1 MIASPHGEWRR
12 GEYSI
17 STDPSLLDRPAIRE
31 FLASSYWSPEIPQEV
46 VDRAIEGSLS
56 FGLYEG
62 EGKKQIG
69 FARAITDRATFA
81 YVADV
86 YVLEGYRGRGLA
98 RWLMETVLAHPDLQ
112 GLRRWMLITRDAHA
126 LYRNVGFV
134 DAPRPDRIMEIARP
148 DIYRE
153 KRYASRE
160 RL

>member
-1 MIASPHGEWRR
+1 MTASPPGEWRR
-12 GEYSI
+12 DEYSI
-17 STDPSLLDRPAIRE
+17 STDPSRLDRPAIRE
-31 FLASSYWSPEIPQEV
+31 FLAASYWSPEIPQDV

-62 EGKKQIG
+62 KKQIG
-69 FARAITDRATFA
+69 FARAVTDRATFA

-86 YVLEGYRGRGLA
+86 YVLEEYRGRGLA

-126 LYRNVGFV
+126 LYRRVGFA
-134 DAPRPDRIMEIARP
+134 DAARPDRIMEIARP

-153 KRYASRE
+153 RK
-160 RL
+160 

>member
-1 MIASPHGEWRR
+1 VTASPPDEWRR

-17 STDPSLLDRPAIRE
+17 STDPSRLDRPAIRE
-31 FLASSYWSPEIPQEV
+31 FLAASYWSPEIPQDV
-46 VDRAIEGSLS
+46 VDRSIEGSLS

-62 EGKKQIG
+62 KRQIG

-86 YVLEGYRGRGLA
+86 YVLEEYRGRGLA

-112 GLRRWMLITRDAHA
+112 GLRRWMLLTHDAHA
-126 LYRNVGFV
+126 LYRKVGFA
-134 DAPRPDRIMEIARP
+134 DAARPERIMEISRP

-153 KRYASRE
+153 RK
-160 RL
+160 

>member
-1 MIASPHGEWRR
+1 VTASPPGEWRR

-17 STDPSLLDRPAIRE
+17 STDPSRLDRPAIRE
-31 FLASSYWSPEIPQEV
+31 FLAASYWSPEIPQDV

-62 EGKKQIG
+62 KKQIG
-69 FARAITDRATFA
+69 FARAVTDRATFA

-86 YVLEGYRGRGLA
+86 YVLEEYRGRGLA

-126 LYRNVGFV
+126 LYRGVGFV
-134 DAPRPDRIMEIARP
+134 DAARPDRIMEIARP

-153 KRYASRE
+153 RK
-160 RL
+160 

>member
-1 MIASPHGEWRR
+1 VTASPPGEWRR

-17 STDPSLLDRPAIRE
+17 SADPSRLDRPAIRE
-31 FLASSYWSPEIPQEV
+31 FLASSYWSPEIPQGV

-62 EGKKQIG
+62 RKQIG
-69 FARAITDRATFA
+69 FARAVTDRATFA

-86 YVLEGYRGRGLA
+86 YVLEEHRGRGLA

-126 LYRNVGFV
+126 LYRGVGFV
-134 DAPRPDRIMEIARP
+134 DAARPDRIMEIARP

-153 KRYASRE
+153 KK
-160 RL
+160 

>member
-1 MIASPHGEWRR
+1 MSPPGEWRR

-17 STDPSLLDRPAIRE
+17 STNPSRLDRPAIRE
-31 FLASSYWSPEIPQEV
+31 FLASSYWSPEIPQDV

-62 EGKKQIG
+62 RKQIG
-69 FARAITDRATFA
+69 FARAVTDRATFA

-86 YVLEGYRGRGLA
+86 YVLEEYRERGLA

-112 GLRRWMLITRDAHA
+112 GLRRWMLITRDAHS
-126 LYRNVGFV
+126 LYRGVGFA
-134 DAPRPDRIMEIARP
+134 DAARPDRIMEIARP

-153 KRYASRE
+153 KK
-160 RL
+160 